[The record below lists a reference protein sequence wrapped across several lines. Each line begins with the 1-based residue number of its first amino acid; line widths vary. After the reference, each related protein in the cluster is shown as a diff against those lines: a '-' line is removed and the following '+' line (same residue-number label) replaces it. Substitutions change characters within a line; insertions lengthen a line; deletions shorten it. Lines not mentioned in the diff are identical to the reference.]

1 MKKLIKLFILAV
13 LFTAC
18 EKEEV
23 EINPYCGRIT
33 GKGNGDFTVERYKD
47 GVEWYVENLPDSVYN
62 NLEIGDTYC
71 AY

>member
-1 MKKLIKLFILAV
+1 MKKIIKLFILSV

-33 GKGNGDFTVERYKD
+33 GKGNGDLLVERYKD
-47 GVEWYVENLPDSVYN
+47 GVEWLVLDLPVSVYN

-71 AY
+71 AD